1 MIYFVRHGQTNW
13 NIEHKIQGQSDI
25 PLNETGKEQ
34 ARLIAPKL
42 TDLKI
47 DRIISSDLSR
57 ALETAQIIN
66 THLKL
71 QITLDTRLREFK
83 YGQIEGVPSKD
94 LTDEIWF
101 KYHTSPELIDAEA
114 PWQAFERTKDFI
126 DEYAHSPSCILAVT
140 HGGFIRMATYYK
152 ENPTQ
157 PFDGHKY
164 WSDYVPRKFANTDLI
179 AF

>member
-25 PLNETGKEQ
+25 PLNEAGKEQ

-42 TDLKI
+42 ADLKI

-66 THLKL
+66 AHLKL
-71 QITLDTRLREFK
+71 QITLDARLREFS
-83 YGQIEGVPSKD
+83 YRQIEGVPSKD
-94 LTDEIWF
+94 LTDEIWLT
-101 KYHTSPELIDAEA
+101 YHTKPELIEAEA
-114 PWQAFERTKDFI
+114 TWQAFKRTKDFI
-126 DEYAHSPSCILAVT
+126 DEYANSSTCVLAVT

-152 ENPTQ
+152 ENLNQ
-157 PFDGHKY
+157 PFDGQKY
-164 WSDYVPRKFANTDLI
+164 WSDYVPRKFDNTELI